1 MRIYDGNFTVG
12 RILEKCRTGS
22 NPRDSLVSFNP
33 SERAGSNEVDIA
45 KLSRIIDQIP
55 VEEIRA
61 RRKRL
66 NIFYEE
72 VLVSADPERGVSFSA
87 CLMILAHYKII
98 VDSKSLRLEEFLRR
112 RYRLQR
118 TILDIQATHR
128 LLSREDGRRLAGL
141 NRGPP
146 SWGDRLDS
154 VKDPGILLVLR

>member
-12 RILEKCRTGS
+12 RILEKCRSGP

-33 SERAGSNEVDIA
+33 SERAGGNEVDIA
-45 KLSRIIDQIP
+45 KLARIIDQIP

-98 VDSKSLRLEEFLRR
+98 VDSKSLRL
-112 RYRLQR
+112 
-118 TILDIQATHR
+118 
-128 LLSREDGRRLAGL
+128 
-141 NRGPP
+141 RGVP
-146 SWGDRLDS
+146 STS
-154 VKDPGILLVLR
+154 HQTSTC